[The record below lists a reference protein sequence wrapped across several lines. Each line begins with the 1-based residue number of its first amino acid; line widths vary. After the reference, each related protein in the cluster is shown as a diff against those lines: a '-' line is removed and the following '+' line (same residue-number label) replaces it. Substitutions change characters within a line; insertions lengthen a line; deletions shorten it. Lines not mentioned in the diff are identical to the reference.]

1 MSPFDK
7 ARYGALSGGL
17 EISEGNFKEIVAR
30 WDAEF
35 YTGKFARYCR
45 LMKKRGCTNFG
56 QEAKKVVKGAFDITA
71 AEYRSRGVPFVR
83 IANLKGMKI
92 DSADMAFIDEETHEN
107 YLASE
112 LNRGDILLSKT
123 AYAAASIVT
132 MDKCNSSQDTIA
144 ISLKSDS
151 VLDSYF
157 TVVYLN
163 TEYGLFLMGHLFT
176 GNIQSHF
183 NLPDCKEKLLIPVFG
198 ENFQTIIHKW
208 FEKSLLAEEKARL
221 LYREAES
228 QLLAELGFANW
239 TPSNGGV
246 SVKAHSDFVSAGR
259 LDAEYFQP
267 KYDEFFTLLNRCKTR
282 ALGGKTGLVDVQR
295 SMEPGSDVYGD
306 WGIPFVRIA
315 DFSEFGIASP
325 EIHIPPGICQDCP
338 RPKKDTILLSKD
350 GSVGIAYK
358 VEEDLDVVTSGGIL
372 HLTVKDEAVQ
382 PDYLTLVLNSKIV
395 RMQAER
401 DAGGSII
408 QHWKPSEIERVRIP
422 ILPIAQQQ
430 ELAGKVQSSFALRAE
445 SNRLLDLAKHAVE
458 VAIEEGEETAMEYI
472 EKRRTSR

>member
-7 ARYGALSGGL
+7 ARYDALSKGL
-17 EISEGNFKEIVAR
+17 EISEVNFKEIVAR

-92 DSADMAFIDEETHEN
+92 DSTDMAFIDAETHEN

-132 MDKCNSSQDTIA
+132 VDKCNSSQDTIA

-163 TEYGLFLMGHLFT
+163 TKYGLFLMGHLFT

-183 NLPDCKEKLLIPVFG
+183 NLPDCKEKLLIPVFS
-198 ENFQTIIHKW
+198 ENFQTIIHKR
-208 FEKSLLAEEKARL
+208 FEKALLAEEKARL

-246 SVKAHSDFVSAGR
+246 SVKTHSDFVSAGR

-267 KYDEFFTLLNRCKTR
+267 KYDDYERHIKSYKGGFQSLGSLVKQNTTLCPKNLSNYQYVEIGDVNVGDAEYSVNR
-282 ALGGKTGLVDVQR
+282 
-295 SMEPGSDVYGD
+295 
-306 WGIPFVRIA
+306 
-315 DFSEFGIASP
+315 
-325 EIHIPPGICQDCP
+325 
-338 RPKKDTILLSKD
+338 ILT
-350 GSVGIAYK
+350 
-358 VEEDLDVVTSGGIL
+358 EDLPANAKIMAHKGDIIISKVRPNRGAVAIIRGGADDLVVSGAFSVVSATGNICKEAL
-372 HLTVKDEAVQ
+372 LVLLRTWVYRDWLLKWAVGSSYPVVKDEDVLGIPVPLIDENVQ
-382 PDYLTLVLNSKIV
+382 HDLT
-395 RMQAER
+395 A
-401 DAGGSII
+401 
-408 QHWKPSEIERVRIP
+408 
-422 ILPIAQQQ
+422 
-430 ELAGKVQSSFALRAE
+430 KVQSSFALRAE
-445 SNRLLDLAKHAVE
+445 SNRLLDLAKRAVE
-458 VAIEEGEETAMEYI
+458 LAIEEGEHSAMEYI
-472 EKRRTSR
+472 EKRRTPR